1 MWIDNADALAG
12 HLSRGLARCYAVCG
26 NEPLLVQEALDQ
38 IRRHA
43 RAQSYTERAIFT
55 VERGFDWSMPLGLS
69 CSPALFGERRLLDLR
84 IPNGQPGKAGAAALQ
99 SLCAADSPDLL
110 ILITLPR
117 PDAAAQKSAWYH
129 ALLNAGVVVCI
140 ERVERAHLPNW
151 LKQRLEAQNQ
161 RAPAGE
167 EGARALQWLAER
179 VEGNLLAAHQEIQ
192 KLGLLYPPGELSVEQ
207 IQTAVLD
214 VARYD
219 VFKLG
224 EAMLSGDVARLAR
237 MLDGLRGEGAAPV
250 FILWALAEELRALWR
265 IKQGLAAGR
274 PLTALT
280 REARVWGAR
289 EKLIG
294 PAAQRV
300 SMAALHAALTF
311 AARLDRQLKG
321 LPQPFRGEPRGAMP
335 QMDPWRGLFELA
347 MRISAPEKS
356 MKNTNERIFQRD
368 CSSASASLRSARR

>member
-84 IPNGQPGKAGAAALQ
+84 IPNGQPGK
-99 SLCAADSPDLL
+99 
-110 ILITLPR
+110 
-117 PDAAAQKSAWYH
+117 AAAQKSAWYH

-224 EAMLSGDVARLAR
+224 EAMRSGDVARLAR

-300 SMAALHAALTF
+300 SMAGCKSLLN
-311 AARLDRQLKG
+311 
-321 LPQPFRGEPRGAMP
+321 P
-335 QMDPWRGLFELA
+335 
-347 MRISAPEKS
+347 PE
-356 MKNTNERIFQRD
+356 R
-368 CSSASASLRSARR
+368 A